1 MYPKRRLSPS
11 RPLSYLQRRGVHSFQ
26 RVFGPRYPPYLSLTF
41 LFGFFVSIGF
51 FAIRRESLGLGA
63 LSASAAVGLG
73 TGFLPYF
80 ADDSLLPMPADASA
94 DEMMAARRRIK
105 LADFLMVLGGLV
117 VPSTYFVLGAVGFY
131 ATATF
136 LFMGLAFY
144 ALAIFGTTAAV
155 PCPTCG
161 AVTLFRRY
169 RNQPVCTRC
178 GTRRRP

>member
-1 MYPKRRLSPS
+1 
-11 RPLSYLQRRGVHSFQ
+11 
-26 RVFGPRYPPYLSLTF
+26 
-41 LFGFFVSIGF
+41 
-51 FAIRRESLGLGA
+51 
-63 LSASAAVGLG
+63 
-73 TGFLPYF
+73 
-80 ADDSLLPMPADASA
+80 
-94 DEMMAARRRIK
+94 MAARRRIK
-105 LADFLMVLGGLV
+105 LADFLMVLGGLG
-117 VPSTYFVLGAVGFY
+117 VPSTYLVLGAVGFY

-178 GTRRRP
+178 GTRRRL